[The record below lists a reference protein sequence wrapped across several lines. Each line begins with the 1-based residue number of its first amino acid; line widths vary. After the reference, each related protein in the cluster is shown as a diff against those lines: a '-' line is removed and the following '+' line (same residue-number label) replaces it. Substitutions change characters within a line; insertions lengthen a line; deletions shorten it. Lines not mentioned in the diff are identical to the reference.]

1 MTPERLTAELH
12 EQIPLTRAM
21 ALRVLRSEIGVV
33 EISAPLAPNRNPH
46 HSVFGGS
53 LATLGIVCGWLLL
66 NRGLEAEGLDAQLVI
81 QNSECEFIAPAGDT
95 CTAVAEMPQQEWP
108 RFLAMLRRR
117 GRARITVST
126 EIRVRGRRVL
136 EHRGS
141 YVALGVASP
150 GLAGR

>member
-1 MTPERLTAELH
+1 MTPDALTAYLH

-21 ALRVLRSEIGVV
+21 DLRVLRSEAGLA

-46 HSVFGGS
+46 HTVFGGS

-66 NRGLEAEGLDAQLVI
+66 NQALAAEGLDAQLVVH
-81 QNSECEFIAPAGDT
+81 NSDCEFIAPADDT
-95 CTAVAEMPQQEWP
+95 FVATTTMPLEEWP

-117 GRARITVST
+117 GRARITVVT
-126 EIRVRGRRVL
+126 EIRVRDQRVL

-141 YVALGVASP
+141 YVASVTAR
-150 GLAGR
+150 AG